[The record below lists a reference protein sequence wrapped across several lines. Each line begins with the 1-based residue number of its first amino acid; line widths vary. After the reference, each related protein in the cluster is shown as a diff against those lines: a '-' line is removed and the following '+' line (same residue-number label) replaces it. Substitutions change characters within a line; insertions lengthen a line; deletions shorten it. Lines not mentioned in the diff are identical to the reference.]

1 VFTYRLILK
10 DESPAD
16 PPQFVTA
23 TPTWHEGDTFMSRP
37 SPPESPTTFR
47 RVPSAE
53 SEACGHR
60 PSRRRRQTCLPI
72 APTISSMRAVL
83 VFASTLATA
92 GAAAA
97 GLSTPARV
105 TLDGVGGALPG
116 MNVAAVSAEWGVRL
130 RPNYEVRPTCGAA
143 SIERSGIVGQAIFMP
158 RGRFGAVFFR
168 KGAVTGRGI
177 RIGSTL
183 AELRRAY
190 PKLSS
195 RPDRYIH
202 GGRNYFLRRAR
213 APHWELRVDV
223 SPEKRVTQ
231 IAFGERA
238 SVRLDEG
245 CA

>member
-1 VFTYRLILK
+1 
-10 DESPAD
+10 
-16 PPQFVTA
+16 
-23 TPTWHEGDTFMSRP
+23 
-37 SPPESPTTFR
+37 
-47 RVPSAE
+47 
-53 SEACGHR
+53 
-60 PSRRRRQTCLPI
+60 
-72 APTISSMRAVL
+72 MRALLALACTL
-83 VFASTLATA
+83 VAA

-97 GLSTPARV
+97 GLGAPARV
-105 TLDGVGGALPG
+105 TLDGVGGVRPG
-116 MNVAAVSAEWGVRL
+116 MSVAAVSAAWGVSL
-130 RPNYEVRPTCGAA
+130 RPNYEVRPTCGTAR
-143 SIERSGIVGQAIFMP
+143 IERPGVAGQAIFMP

-168 KGAVTGRGI
+168 RGAVTGRGI

-183 AELRRAY
+183 AQLRRAY

-202 GGRNYFLRRAR
+202 GGRNYFLRRVR

-223 SPEKRVTQ
+223 SPERRVTQ

>member
-1 VFTYRLILK
+1 VA
-10 DESPAD
+10 SPIPLAA
-16 PPQFVTA
+16 PVTIA
-23 TPTWHEGDTFMSRP
+23 TL
-37 SPPESPTTFR
+37 
-47 RVPSAE
+47 
-53 SEACGHR
+53 
-60 PSRRRRQTCLPI
+60 PSRRLIGGEYVTRVFHALWSDGSLGFPRDRAYDFLVRLLLALASALA
-72 APTISSMRAVL
+72 APSVAV
-83 VFASTLATA
+83 
-92 GAAAA
+92 A
-97 GLSTPARV
+97 GLSPPARV
-105 TLDGVGGALPG
+105 TLDGVSGARPG
-116 MNVAAVSAEWGVRL
+116 MNVSAVSAAWGMQL

-143 SIERSGIVGQAIFMP
+143 RIERRGIVGQAIFMP

-168 KGAVTGRGI
+168 KGAVTGKGI

-183 AELRRAY
+183 AQMRRAY

-195 RPDRYIH
+195 RRDRYIH

-213 APHWELRVDV
+213 PPHWEIRVDV

>member
-1 VFTYRLILK
+1 MRL
-10 DESPAD
+10 
-16 PPQFVTA
+16 
-23 TPTWHEGDTFMSRP
+23 
-37 SPPESPTTFR
+37 
-47 RVPSAE
+47 VP
-53 SEACGHR
+53 
-60 PSRRRRQTCLPI
+60 
-72 APTISSMRAVL
+72 VL
-83 VFASTLATA
+83 ALALVHA
-92 GAAAA
+92 GLAAA
-97 GLSTPARV
+97 GIGTPARV
-105 TLDGVGGALPG
+105 TLDGVGGARPG
-116 MNVAAVSAEWGVRL
+116 MSVAAVSARWGVPV
-130 RPNYEVRPTCGAA
+130 RPNYEVRPTCGTAR
-143 SIERSGIVGQAIFMP
+143 IERPGIAGEAIFMP

-183 AELRRAY
+183 AQLRRAY
-190 PKLSS
+190 PRLSS

>member
-1 VFTYRLILK
+1 VRL
-10 DESPAD
+10 
-16 PPQFVTA
+16 
-23 TPTWHEGDTFMSRP
+23 
-37 SPPESPTTFR
+37 
-47 RVPSAE
+47 
-53 SEACGHR
+53 
-60 PSRRRRQTCLPI
+60 
-72 APTISSMRAVL
+72 VL
-83 VFASTLATA
+83 VLASTLAAA
-92 GAAAA
+92 GVAAA

-105 TLDGVGGALPG
+105 TLDGAGGARPG
-116 MNVAAVSAEWGVRL
+116 MNAAAVSAKWGVPL
-130 RPNYEVRPTCGAA
+130 RPNYEVRPTCGTA
-143 SIERSGIVGQAIFMP
+143 SIERPGIVGQAIFMP

-183 AELRRAY
+183 AQLRRAY

-223 SPEKRVTQ
+223 SPQKRVTQ

>member
-1 VFTYRLILK
+1 V
-10 DESPAD
+10 SV
-16 PPQFVTA
+16 VTFA
-23 TPTWHEGDTFMSRP
+23 LAFAG
-37 SPPESPTTFR
+37 
-47 RVPSAE
+47 VASA
-53 SEACGHR
+53 ALG
-60 PSRRRRQTCLPI
+60 
-72 APTISSMRAVL
+72 
-83 VFASTLATA
+83 
-92 GAAAA
+92 
-97 GLSTPARV
+97 TPARV
-105 TLDGVGGALPG
+105 NLDGVGGARPG
-116 MNVAAVSAEWGVRL
+116 MSAAAVTDAWGL
-130 RPNYEVRPTCGAA
+130 SIRPSYEVRPGCGTARVA
-143 SIERSGIVGQAIFMP
+143 RRGVVGQAIFMP

-223 SPEKRVTQ
+223 GSGKRVTQ
-231 IAFGERA
+231 IAWGARA

>member
-1 VFTYRLILK
+1 
-10 DESPAD
+10 
-16 PPQFVTA
+16 
-23 TPTWHEGDTFMSRP
+23 
-37 SPPESPTTFR
+37 
-47 RVPSAE
+47 
-53 SEACGHR
+53 
-60 PSRRRRQTCLPI
+60 
-72 APTISSMRAVL
+72 MRAVL
-83 VFASTLATA
+83 VLASTLAAA

-97 GLSTPARV
+97 ALGAPARV
-105 TLDGVGGALPG
+105 TVDGVGGARPG
-116 MNVAAVSAEWGVRL
+116 MSVAAVSAKWGVHL
-130 RPNYEVRPTCGAA
+130 RPDYEVRPTCGTA
-143 SIERSGIVGQAIFMP
+143 SIERPGIVGEVIFMP

-183 AELRRAY
+183 AQLRRAY
-190 PKLSS
+190 PRLSS

-202 GGRNYFLRRAR
+202 GGRNYFLRRTR

-223 SPEKRVTQ
+223 GPEKRVTQ

>member
-1 VFTYRLILK
+1 LLFAAMRTGRWCSATDSRSTIIPMRL
-10 DESPAD
+10 
-16 PPQFVTA
+16 
-23 TPTWHEGDTFMSRP
+23 
-37 SPPESPTTFR
+37 
-47 RVPSAE
+47 
-53 SEACGHR
+53 
-60 PSRRRRQTCLPI
+60 
-72 APTISSMRAVL
+72 VL
-83 VFASTLATA
+83 LLASTFATA
-92 GAAAA
+92 GVAAA
-97 GLSTPARV
+97 GLITPARV
-105 TLDGVGGALPG
+105 TLDGVGGAHPG
-116 MNVAAVSAEWGVRL
+116 MKVAAVSAAWGVHL
-130 RPNYEVRPTCGAA
+130 RPSYEVRPTCGTS
-143 SIERSGIVGQAIFMP
+143 SIERPGIKGEAIFMP

-168 KGAVTGRGI
+168 SGAVTGRGI

-183 AELRRAY
+183 AQLRRAY
-190 PKLSS
+190 PRLSS

>member
-1 VFTYRLILK
+1 VLVL
-10 DESPAD
+10 
-16 PPQFVTA
+16 
-23 TPTWHEGDTFMSRP
+23 
-37 SPPESPTTFR
+37 
-47 RVPSAE
+47 
-53 SEACGHR
+53 
-60 PSRRRRQTCLPI
+60 
-72 APTISSMRAVL
+72 APT
-83 VFASTLATA
+83 LAAA

-97 GLSTPARV
+97 GLGAPARV
-105 TLDGVGGALPG
+105 TLDGVGGARPG
-116 MNVAAVSAEWGVRL
+116 MSVASVSAKWGVLL
-130 RPNYEVRPTCGAA
+130 RPNYEVRPTCGTAR
-143 SIERSGIVGQAIFMP
+143 IERPGIVGHAIFMP

-168 KGAVTGRGI
+168 RGAVTARGI

-183 AELRRAY
+183 AQLRRAY

-213 APHWELRVDV
+213 APHWELRLDV
-223 SPEKRVTQ
+223 SPQRRVTQ

>member
-1 VFTYRLILK
+1 MGREY
-10 DESPAD
+10 
-16 PPQFVTA
+16 VTA
-23 TPTWHEGDTFMSRP
+23 P
-37 SPPESPTTFR
+37 SGLAER
-47 RVPSAE
+47 RLASVLE
-53 SEACGHR
+53 
-60 PSRRRRQTCLPI
+60 I
-72 APTISSMRAVL
+72 APTIPLVRLALVL
-83 VFASTLATA
+83 ASTLA
-92 GAAAA
+92 AA
-97 GLSTPARV
+97 GVAPAGLNAPVRV
-105 TLDGVGGALPG
+105 TLDGAGGARPG
-116 MNVAAVSAEWGVRL
+116 MNVAAVSAKWGVPL
-130 RPNYEVRPTCGAA
+130 RPNYEVRPTCGTAR
-143 SIERSGIVGQAIFMP
+143 IERSGIVGQAIFMP

-183 AELRRAY
+183 AQLRRAY
-190 PKLSS
+190 PTLRS

>member
-1 VFTYRLILK
+1 MAFARDRAMRT
-10 DESPAD
+10 PAG
-16 PPQFVTA
+16 P
-23 TPTWHEGDTFMSRP
+23 
-37 SPPESPTTFR
+37 
-47 RVPSAE
+47 
-53 SEACGHR
+53 
-60 PSRRRRQTCLPI
+60 RRRRTVPDR
-72 APTISSMRAVL
+72 AYDFWMRAVL
-83 VFASTLATA
+83 VLASTLTAA

-105 TLDGVGGALPG
+105 TLDGVGGARPG
-116 MNVAAVSAEWGVRL
+116 MSVAAVSARWDMPL
-130 RPNYEVRPTCGAA
+130 RPNYEVRPTCGTA
-143 SIERSGIVGQAIFMP
+143 SIERPGIAGQAIFMP

-183 AELRRAY
+183 AQLRRAY

-231 IAFGERA
+231 IAFGERT